1 MPSTLPSLRT
11 VTRTSGANAAIKDG
25 SVRPAGFT
33 LSFEEV
39 PVLVR
44 AFRTMVRELNYD
56 VCEMAVTTYLCAREH
71 GVAFTALPI
80 FLVRG
85 LHHAAV
91 VRHVAAGIQSPK
103 DLEGRRVGVN
113 RGYTVTTGVWARAVL
128 AEEHGVD
135 LESVT
140 WVRSG
145 DEHVAEYQPPANV
158 VDLDSDKDLTELVAG
173 GELPAAV
180 NIDTDS
186 PDVTP
191 LIDDATEAAFAALR
205 ERGLYPINHLVVVRN
220 ELLEQYPDLAPALV
234 EAFTVAKNQYVE
246 RLGNDGITAPTATDQ
261 LYRRVLE
268 TIAGDPLP
276 YGIDAN
282 RGVLQ
287 TLMRYAVDQRIL
299 AAPVPVE
306 SLFAAGTT
314 AG

>member
-1 MPSTLPSLRT
+1 MPSSPPRLRT
-11 VTRTSGANAAIKDG
+11 VTRTSGANTAIKDG
-25 SVRPAGFT
+25 SVAPQGFA
-33 LSFEEV
+33 LEFEEV

-85 LHHAAV
+85 LHHGAV
-91 VRHVAAGIQSPK
+91 VHNSDSVVARPK
-103 DLEGRRVGVN
+103 DLEGQRVGVN
-113 RGYTVTTGVWARAVL
+113 RGYTVTTGVWARGIL

-135 LESVT
+135 LDAVT

-145 DEHVAEYQPPANV
+145 DEHVAEYQPPSNV
-158 VDLDSDKDLTELVAG
+158 MDLDADKDLTAMVSS

-180 NIDTDS
+180 NIDADA
-186 PDVTP
+186 PHVRP
-191 LIDDATEAAFAALR
+191 LIADATEAAFAALR
-205 ERGLYPINHLVVVRN
+205 ERGLYPINHLIVVRD
-220 ELLEQYPDLAPALV
+220 ELLDAYPDLAPALV
-234 EAFTVAKNQYVE
+234 DAFTIAKNNYVE
-246 RLGNDGITAPTATDQ
+246 RLGNDGIADPTASDR

-268 TIAGDPLP
+268 TVGGDPLP
-276 YGIDAN
+276 YGIEGN
-282 RGVLQ
+282 RGVLE

-299 AAPVPVE
+299 TSPVPVE

-314 AG
+314 DR

>member
-1 MPSTLPSLRT
+1 M
-11 VTRTSGANAAIKDG
+11 
-25 SVRPAGFT
+25 
-33 LSFEEV
+33 
-39 PVLVR
+39 
-44 AFRTMVRELNYD
+44 
-56 VCEMAVTTYLCAREH
+56 
-71 GVAFTALPI
+71 
-80 FLVRG
+80 
-85 LHHAAV
+85 
-91 VRHVAAGIQSPK
+91 
-103 DLEGRRVGVN
+103 
-113 RGYTVTTGVWARAVL
+113 TTGVWARGIL